1 MEIFVSALDHQ
12 DLLLQANDAVQTAWL
27 RRVARNKLVDY
38 YRRQKRHP
46 VVPLDEHIDDLFY
59 EGPEPEQSALRHE
72 DYAWLRAHLKDLS
85 ESQQEIIGL
94 RFVAGL
100 RCVEIA
106 RLLKKR
112 DGTVRML
119 LARALNVLREHYE
132 QRREEKEL

>member
-1 MEIFVSALDHQ
+1 MDIFVSALDHQ
-12 DLLLQANDAVQTAWL
+12 ELLLQANYAVQTTWL

-59 EGPEPEQSALRHE
+59 DGPEPEQSALRHE
-72 DYAWLRAHLKDLS
+72 EYTWLRTHLKDLS
-85 ESQQEIIGL
+85 EPQQEILGL
-94 RFVAGL
+94 RFAAGL

-106 RLLKKR
+106 HLLKKR

-119 LARALNVLREHYE
+119 LARALNALRVRYE
-132 QRREEKEL
+132 QQWEEQ